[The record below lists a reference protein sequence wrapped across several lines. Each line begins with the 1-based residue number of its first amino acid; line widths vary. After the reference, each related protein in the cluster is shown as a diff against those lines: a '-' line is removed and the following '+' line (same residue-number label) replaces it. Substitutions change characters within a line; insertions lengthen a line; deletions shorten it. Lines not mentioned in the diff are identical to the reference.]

1 MAEISLDGL
10 EELVE
15 EVQKLGAKAGRVEN
29 AALRAGGEV
38 IKNGMS
44 KRAPRSKMSKP
55 HLADGI
61 EVSNVKK
68 KGSEKYIEIGPGK
81 SFFYGSFV
89 ELGTSKMGAQPFM
102 EPTMAED
109 GDKATEAMIW
119 QLRKVL

>member
-1 MAEISLDGL
+1 VAEISLDGL

-15 EVQKLGAKAGRVEN
+15 ELQKTGRAAGRAEN

-44 KRAPRSKMSKP
+44 KRAPRSKINKP
-55 HLADGI
+55 HLADNI

-68 KGSEKYIEIGPGK
+68 KDAEKYIEIGPGK
-81 SFFYGSFV
+81 DFFYGQFV
-89 ELGTSKMGAQPFM
+89 ELGTSKMRAQPFM
-102 EPTMAED
+102 APTMAED
-109 GDKATEAMIW
+109 GDKATEAMAW